1 MTRFKNLEKELTSGG
16 WLHFK
21 SFKVLTGNSGKEICD
36 MRPRTFLLIFLKKK
50 KKVVYINGWHKMQVI
65 LSTFEITL
73 FV

>member
-1 MTRFKNLEKELTSGG
+1 MTSFKNLEKELTSGG

-50 KKVVYINGWHKMQVI
+50 ACLYKWLAQNAGDPIYI
-65 LSTFEITL
+65 
-73 FV
+73 

>member
-21 SFKVLTGNSGKEICD
+21 SFKVLTANSGKEIGD

-50 KKVVYINGWHKMQVI
+50 EGCLYKWLAQNAGDPVYV
-65 LSTFEITL
+65 
-73 FV
+73 